1 MLLSY
6 WLETVAGLLLEVTL
20 VVPSRPTFA
29 FSKWRS
35 EIELQSKLN
44 QPRIVAGRGDS
55 TEITGVGDSPVRI
68 DAATRRGESIGVAD
82 RVGKVDM
89 LEEIE
94 ELCGRLV
101 PQRRLFHS
109 TSAPRVGRT

>member
-29 FSKWRS
+29 SSKWRS

-44 QPRIVAGRGDS
+44 QPRIVAGRVDAA
-55 TEITGVGDSPVRI
+55 EIPRI
-68 DAATRRGESIGVAD
+68 DDSAIRINAAAGCRQRVEVAD
-82 RVGKVDM
+82 RVGKVDVI
-89 LEEIE
+89 EEIE
-94 ELCGRLV
+94 ELGAEFDVL
-101 PQRRLFHS
+101 
-109 TSAPRVGRT
+109 